1 MIFGKT
7 IENMDASDIQLLV
20 DNGIAEMQ
28 TSNLKETTI
37 PIEIETKRN
46 LRLTFLLLQMHLVEH
61 L

>member
-46 LRLTFLLLQMHLVEH
+46 FRLTFLLLQMHLVEH